1 METIDRSTIFFSDH
15 SDRIN
20 HGDRGDHMETSLN
33 KDSNLVNIFLIIS
46 ERCSSVYFSHIKN
59 EQRKYLC
66 HGQE

>member
-1 METIDRSTIFFSDH
+1 METIDRSTIFFSVL

-20 HGDRGDHMETSLN
+20 HGDRGDHVETSLN

-46 ERCSSVYFSHIKN
+46 ERCSSVYFSHLKN

-66 HGQE
+66 RGQE